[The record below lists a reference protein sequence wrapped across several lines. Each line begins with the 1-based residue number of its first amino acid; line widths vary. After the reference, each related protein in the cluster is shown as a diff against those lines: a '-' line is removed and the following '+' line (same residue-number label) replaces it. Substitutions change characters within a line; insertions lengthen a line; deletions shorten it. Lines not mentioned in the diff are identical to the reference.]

1 MAHLENRIRFYHYIS
16 RVLEG
21 QRSDP
26 LCGSCKAFANTTAR
40 LKEGFAEM
48 EEGYAEE
55 LRGLSAGMAR
65 LLAETRGRLA
75 STTPGGNA
83 VGQKRA
89 GRCLMPE
96 GVCFIKISKAIQE
109 VL

>member
-1 MAHLENRIRFYHYIS
+1 MAYLENRIRFYHYIS

-26 LCGSCKAFANTTAR
+26 LCGICKALANTAAR
-40 LKEGFAEM
+40 LREGLAEM
-48 EEGYAEE
+48 EEKHAEE
-55 LRGLSAGMAR
+55 IRELSGEMIR
-65 LLAETRGRLA
+65 LLAETRGRMA
-75 STTPGGNA
+75 SLGVPEDT

-89 GRCLMPE
+89 GKCMMPE
-96 GVCFIKISKAIQE
+96 GVCFIKISKAIQG